1 MPGSTTVYGMT
12 DVVTVEWPHDG
23 VAVITMTNPALSNF
37 GSWIAIEQ
45 LARALETAREN
56 GARAVVIASG
66 VPGHWLQ
73 HAWLRDLG
81 NTMGGLPTTGDG
93 ASWFRAMD
101 ELSRTS
107 VVSIAAIS
115 GDTSGG
121 GCELGWACDLRIA
134 EEQVLFSQPEVGIG
148 VGTGLG
154 GTSRLRQLI
163 GRTATAE
170 VVLLGRQ
177 VSAERMYELGGLNR
191 VVPTGTARAVAVEWA
206 ASIAGSSV
214 SAVAGMKRMLTE
226 GDDLLRIAE
235 AVMNDQIVFQSFSGQ
250 PEALERMAAIQA
262 RFDAG
267 ESTRDV
273 YGGDRAD
280 VRTGIEERH
289 G

>member
-1 MPGSTTVYGMT
+1 MT
-12 DVVTVEWPHDG
+12 DVVAVEWPHDA
-23 VAVITMTNPALSNF
+23 VAVITMTNPAISNF

-45 LARALETAREN
+45 LANALLSVREN

-81 NTMGGLPTTGDG
+81 STMAGQPTEGDG
-93 ASWFRAMD
+93 SSWFRAMD

-154 GTSRLRQLI
+154 GTSRLRHLI

-170 VVLLGRQ
+170 VVLLGQQ
-177 VSAERMYELGGLNR
+177 VTARRMYELGGLNR
-191 VVPTGTARAVAVEWA
+191 VVSAGASLPLALEWA
-206 ASIAGSSV
+206 ISIASSSP
-214 SAVAGMKRMLTE
+214 SAVAGMKQMLTD
-226 GDDLLRIAE
+226 GDDMLRVAE
-235 AVMNDQIVFQSFSGQ
+235 AVMNDQVVFQSFSGT
-250 PEALERMAAIQA
+250 PEALERMAVTQA

-273 YGGDRAD
+273 YGSGP
-280 VRTGIEERH
+280 G
-289 G
+289 

>member
-1 MPGSTTVYGMT
+1 MRNGLSGGATVGSMT

-23 VAVITMTNPALSNF
+23 VAVITMTNPAISNF
-37 GSWIAIEQ
+37 GSWAAIEQ
-45 LARALETAREN
+45 LANALLAAREN
-56 GARAVVIASG
+56 GARAMVIASG

-81 NTMGGLPTTGDG
+81 STMAGLPTEGDG

-154 GTSRLRQLI
+154 GTSRLRHLI

-170 VVLLGRQ
+170 VVLLGQQ
-177 VSAERMYELGGLNR
+177 VSAQRMHELGGLNR
-191 VVPTGTARAVAVEWA
+191 VVPTGASLPLAIEWA
-206 ASIAGSSV
+206 ISIAGSSA
-214 SAVAGMKRMLTE
+214 SAVAGMKQMLTD

-235 AVMNDQIVFQSFSGQ
+235 AVRNDQVVFQSFSGL
-250 PEALERMAAIQA
+250 PSALERMAVIQA

-273 YGGDRAD
+273 YGSGPR
-280 VRTGIEERH
+280 
-289 G
+289 